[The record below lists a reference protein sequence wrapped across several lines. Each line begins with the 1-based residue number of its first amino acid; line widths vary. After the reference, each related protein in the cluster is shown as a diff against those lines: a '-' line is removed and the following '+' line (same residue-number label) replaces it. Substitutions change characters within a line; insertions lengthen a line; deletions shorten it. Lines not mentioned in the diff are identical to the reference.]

1 MQSEIWLREDVLN
14 ALRAVAEAG
23 MASALATWEAD
34 SPFGQGY
41 KRGFVVALRAM
52 GAAFGLQTPLAPLLR
67 LGESPDEQEVNRWN
81 GSSASG

>member
-23 MASALATWEAD
+23 MASALAMSAPD

-41 KRGFVVALRAM
+41 RQGFLVALRAM
-52 GAAFGLQTPLAPLLR
+52 GTAFGVQASIAPLLR
-67 LGESPDEQEVNRWN
+67 LDTRQDEQEVGLWN
-81 GSSASG
+81 GSSVSP

>member
-23 MASALATWEAD
+23 MASALAVSAPD

-41 KRGFVVALRAM
+41 RQGFLVALTAV
-52 GAAFGLQTPLAPLLR
+52 GAAFGLQASLAPFLR
-67 LGESPDEQEVNRWN
+67 LGESPDGSEVNSWN
-81 GSSASG
+81 ASSVSL

>member
-23 MASALATWEAD
+23 MASALALSQPD

-41 KRGFVVALRAM
+41 RQGFLVALRAM
-52 GAAFGLQTPLAPLLR
+52 GTAFGVQASIAPLLR
-67 LGESPDEQEVNRWN
+67 LDASQDEQEVGPWN
-81 GSSASG
+81 GSSASS

>member
-23 MASALATWEAD
+23 MASALATSAPD

-41 KRGFVVALRAM
+41 RQGFLVALRAM
-52 GAAFGLQTPLAPLLR
+52 GAAFGLQTSIAPLLR
-67 LGESPDEQEVNRWN
+67 LGESPDEREVHRWN
-81 GSSASG
+81 GSSASP